1 MGGKSNKTIAGSV
14 GMFVGGL
21 VFTLPMLALFQ
32 ASGNFGPT
40 FSLSQNLMQ
49 VLVINTVATLVEALP
64 FSNIDNILVPA
75 VVIPLSQ
82 ILIN

>member
-1 MGGKSNKTIAGSV
+1 
-14 GMFVGGL
+14 MFIGGL

-32 ASGNFGPT
+32 ASGNFGPA
-40 FSLSQNLMQ
+40 FSLSQNIVQ
-49 VLVINTVATLVEALP
+49 VLVVNTVATLVEALP

-82 ILIN
+82 ILIH